1 MLSPSRHILI
11 GQIREHSGFDE
22 LATRPAKAGFFVF
35 ADKLAENH
43 RHFIA
48 IAVYKQKGHLGKG
61 GLII

>member
-1 MLSPSRHILI
+1 MLSLYRHILI
-11 GQIREHSGFDE
+11 GQIRDHSGFDE
-22 LATRPAKAGFFVF
+22 LATRPAKAGFFVS

-48 IAVYKQKGHLGKG
+48 IAVYKQKGHLVKG